1 MKPVKDIYAVTIE
14 DNDTPE
20 TEVGYATT
28 SEIAEQMK
36 STIVSTPG
44 FESMDIKS
52 YKVPLNSITIND
64 APVTFPEPDDMKT
77 KAVSVNLHK
86 AAATI
91 TDIFENILDANDI
104 QIPDEDRNEDR
115 NDEDE
120 NQACLY
126 GMTYDRILT
135 EVEDEL
141 KRLATTIKDNPDIDI
156 ITDVFND

>member
-1 MKPVKDIYAVTIE
+1 MKPIKDIYVVTIE
-14 DNDTPE
+14 DNDTPQ

-28 SEIAEQMK
+28 PEIAEQMK
-36 STIVSTPG
+36 STIASTPG

-52 YKVPLNSITIND
+52 YKSPLNSITINN
-64 APVTFPEPDDMKT
+64 APVTFPEPDNMKT

-86 AAATI
+86 AAAII

-104 QIPDEDRNEDR
+104 QIPDEDR

>member
-1 MKPVKDIYAVTIE
+1 
-14 DNDTPE
+14 
-20 TEVGYATT
+20 
-28 SEIAEQMK
+28 
-36 STIVSTPG
+36 
-44 FESMDIKS
+44 
-52 YKVPLNSITIND
+52 
-64 APVTFPEPDDMKT
+64 MKT

-86 AAATI
+86 AAAII
-91 TDIFENILDANDI
+91 TDIFENILDANNI
-104 QIPDEDRNEDR
+104 QIPDEDR